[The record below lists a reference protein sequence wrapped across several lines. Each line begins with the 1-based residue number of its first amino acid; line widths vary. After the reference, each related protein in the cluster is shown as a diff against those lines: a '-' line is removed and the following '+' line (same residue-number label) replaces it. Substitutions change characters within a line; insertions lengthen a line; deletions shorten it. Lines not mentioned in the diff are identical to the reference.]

1 MNNDVISLIEESI
14 NLELNVSD
22 LYLIFHELFP
32 DDAKFWLN
40 LTLEEKNHAAI
51 FRSGKDVLNQL
62 KIFPHNLLHH
72 NLQDLKDTNST
83 LLSLIKSFKN
93 TPPSREEAFNIALK
107 IEISAA
113 ELHFQDFMDE
123 ETNSEIVQF
132 FQKLNKNDKDHFMRI
147 RSYMDNHGISVKS
160 KQGQ

>member
-1 MNNDVISLIEESI
+1 MNNDVTSLIEESI

-32 DDAKFWLN
+32 DDAEFWLN
-40 LTLEEKNHAAI
+40 LALEEKNHAAI
-51 FRSGKDVLNQL
+51 FRSGKEVLNQL
-62 KIFPHNLLHH
+62 KMFPHNLLHH

-93 TPPSREEAFNIALK
+93 TPPSREEAFNIGLK
-107 IEISAA
+107 VEISAG

-123 ETNSEIVQF
+123 EANSGIVQF
-132 FQKLNKNDKDHFMRI
+132 FQELNKNDKDHAMRI
-147 RSYMDNHGISVKS
+147 RSYMDNHGISVQPK
-160 KQGQ
+160 